1 MAIQFLNALNVQG
14 NVDLNANQLVQVRIE
29 NLGTN
34 PAATAG
40 RMYYNSG
47 DGSMRYYD
55 GVNTSWIS
63 LDGTGD
69 VDSIAVANGGSSSG
83 TALSVNSSTGAVT
96 ISSLAYAGTTN
107 VGHVPTGGTA
117 TTFLRGDGTW
127 VTPTDST
134 PVDSVDET
142 TPGTSS
148 GTPIVVNPTTGTV
161 LIQSMAYAGTTN
173 IGHVPTGG
181 SASTFLRG
189 DGTWQ
194 TPSGSYT
201 DWNLAGDTGTPQDI
215 TDGNTATFTGGTG
228 ISTEAGTSTDE
239 LTITNTG
246 VTSNVAGTGIS
257 VSGATGAVTITNSG
271 VTSIVA
277 GTGISISG
285 STGAVTITNSQTET
299 DTTYTLPV
307 AAGAA
312 NTAIINLT
320 AGGSG
325 SGVADS
331 VTFSGTSSEIAIT
344 ESTGNNGTITIGLP
358 DDVTI
363 AGELTVS
370 GTGQSSFGGQVTVP
384 TTPSASTDAAS
395 KAYVDSSTTGALIFQ
410 GGYDASGD
418 PNSSAE
424 KGWTYVVTVAG
435 SGSGGT
441 FWSVP
446 LEMGD
451 LIISN
456 QDNPVDEDDWTEV
469 NKNVTLAT
477 TTTVGVASFSSD
489 NFAVSGAGAVTV
501 TNVDLGSETTGN
513 YTATVAESSSG
524 AELGINVSGATGEG
538 QAAVVGLDIVGQT
551 ALGAAPQG
559 ADSLMIYDSS
569 ALTNKRISVTN
580 LTAATAAV
588 TSFTDLYP
596 QGGAASSWTVTH
608 SLGTKNVV
616 VQCYRTS
623 DDATVITD
631 VVRTSTSVVTI
642 TCGASQAEDTI
653 QVMVIKAG

>member
-47 DGSMRYYD
+47 DGSLRYYD
-55 GVNTSWIS
+55 GVGASWIS

-69 VDSIAVANGGSSSG
+69 VDSIAVATGAASSG
-83 TALSVNSSTGAVT
+83 NLLSVNSSTGAVT
-96 ISSLAYAGTTN
+96 ISSHAYAGTSN
-107 VGHVPTGGTA
+107 IGYVPTGGTSA
-117 TTFLRGDGTW
+117 TFLRGDGTW

-142 TPGTSS
+142 TPGTST

-161 LIQSMAYAGTTN
+161 LVKSMAYAGTTN
-173 IGHVPTGG
+173 VGHVPAGG
-181 SASTFLRG
+181 GASTFLRG
-189 DGTWQ
+189 DGTWV

-215 TDGNTATFTGGTG
+215 TDGNTATFAGGTG
-228 ISTEAGTSTDE
+228 IATAAGSTDT

-246 VTSNVAGTGIS
+246 VTSAVASTGIS
-257 VSGATGAVTITNSG
+257 VSGATGAVTFTNTG

-285 STGAVTITNSQTET
+285 ATGAVTITNTQTET
-299 DTTYTLPV
+299 DTTYTLPTTNGNNPDLV
-307 AAGAA
+307 
-312 NTAIINLT
+312 LT

-325 SGVADS
+325 SGTDIV
-331 VTFSGTSSEIAIT
+331 
-344 ESTGNNGTITIGLP
+344 NLNGTGTTVKVTGSGNDTITFDLV

-395 KAYVDSSTTGALIFQ
+395 KAYVDTATTGALVFQ
-410 GGYDASGD
+410 GGYDASGN

-424 KGWTYVVTVAG
+424 QGWTYVVTVAG
-435 SGSGGT
+435 SGTGGS

-446 LEMGD
+446 LEIGD
-451 LIISN
+451 LIIAN
-456 QDNPVDEDDWTEV
+456 QDDPVDEDDWTEV
-469 NKNVTLAT
+469 NKNVTLASNT
-477 TTTVGVASFSSD
+477 VVGVASFSSS
-489 NFAVSGAGAVTV
+489 NFTVSGAGAVSIS
-501 TNVDLGSETTGN
+501 NVDLGTETTGN
-513 YTATVAESSSG
+513 YTATVA
-524 AELGINVSGATGEG
+524 ADTTALYKGIRVSGATGEG
-538 QAAVVGLDIVGQT
+538 QAAVVGINVSGLT
-551 ALGAAPQG
+551 NLGAAP
-559 ADSLMIYDSS
+559 ADEDELIILDEGSNE
-569 ALTNKRISVTN
+569 NKSVTVAN
-580 LTAATAAV
+580 LRAATVAV

-596 QGGAASSWTVTH
+596 QGGAAASWTVTH
-608 SLGTKNVV
+608 NLSTKNVI

-623 DDATVITD
+623 DDVTVFTD
-631 VVRTSTSVVTI
+631 VVRTSGSVVTI

>member
-1 MAIQFLNALNVQG
+1 MAIQFLNALDVQG
-14 NVDLNANQLVQVRIE
+14 NIDLNANQIVQVRIE

-47 DGSMRYYD
+47 DGSLRYYD
-55 GVNTSWIS
+55 GVGASWIS

-69 VDSIAVANGGSSSG
+69 VDSIAVATGAASSG
-83 TALSVNSSTGAVT
+83 NLLTLNSATGAVT
-96 ISSLAYAGTTN
+96 ISSHAYAGTSSI
-107 VGHVPTGGTA
+107 GYVPTGGTSA
-117 TTFLRGDGTW
+117 TFLRGDGTW

-142 TPGTSS
+142 TPGTSA

-161 LIQSMAYAGTTN
+161 LVQSMAYAGTTN
-173 IGHVPTGG
+173 VGHVPTGG
-181 SASTFLRG
+181 GASTFLRG
-189 DGTWQ
+189 DGTWV
-194 TPSGSYT
+194 TPSGAYT
-201 DWNLAGDTGTPQDI
+201 DWNLAGDSGTPQDI
-215 TDGNTATFTGGTG
+215 TDGNTATFAGGTG
-228 ISTEAGTSTDE
+228 IATVAGATDT

-257 VSGATGAVTITNSG
+257 VSGATGAVTITNTG

-285 STGAVTITNSQTET
+285 ATGAVTVTNTQTET
-299 DTTYTLPV
+299 DTTYTLPTTNGNNPDLV
-307 AAGAA
+307 
-312 NTAIINLT
+312 LT

-325 SGVADS
+325 SGTDIVNLNGTGTTVK
-331 VTFSGTSSEIAIT
+331 VTGSGTD
-344 ESTGNNGTITIGLP
+344 TITFDLV

-370 GTGQSSFGGQVTVP
+370 GTGQSSFGGQLTIP

-395 KAYVDSSTTGALIFQ
+395 KAYVDTATTGALVFQ
-410 GGYDASGD
+410 GGYDASTN
-418 PNSSAE
+418 PNTSAE
-424 KGWTYVVTVAG
+424 QGWTYVVTTGGTGVAG
-435 SGSGGT
+435 
-441 FWSVP
+441 FWSVA
-446 LEMGD
+446 LEIGD
-451 LIISN
+451 LIIAN
-456 QDNPVDEDDWTEV
+456 QDDPVDEDDWTEV

-477 TTTVGVASFSSD
+477 TTTVGVASFSSS
-489 NFAVSGAGAVTV
+489 NFTVSGAGAVSIS
-501 TNVDLGSETTGN
+501 NVDLGTETSGN
-513 YTATVAESSSG
+513 YTLSVAPDTEE
-524 AELGINVSGATGEG
+524 AKLGISVDGAIGEG
-538 QAAVVGLDIVGQT
+538 QVALVGLDIT
-551 ALGAAPQG
+551 NALANYTSV
-559 ADSLMIYDSS
+559 ADSDELVIYSINDDK
-569 ALTNKRISVTN
+569 NEKVTVAN
-580 LTAATAAV
+580 LRAATVAV

-608 SLGTKNVV
+608 NLSSKNVI

-623 DDATVITD
+623 DNVTVFTD

>member
-47 DGSMRYYD
+47 DGSLRYYD
-55 GVNTSWIS
+55 GVGASWIS

-69 VDSIAVANGGSSSG
+69 VDSIAVDTGAASSG
-83 TALSVNSSTGAVT
+83 NPLSVDSATGAVT
-96 ISSLAYAGTTN
+96 ISSHAYAGTSSI
-107 VGHVPTGGTA
+107 GYVPTGGTSA
-117 TTFLRGDGTW
+117 TFLRGDGTW

-142 TPGTSS
+142 TPGTSA

-161 LIQSMAYAGTTN
+161 LVQSMAYAGTTN
-173 IGHVPTGG
+173 VGHVPTGG
-181 SASTFLRG
+181 GASTFLRG
-189 DGTWQ
+189 DGTWV

-201 DWNLAGDTGTPQDI
+201 DWNLAGDSGTPQDI
-215 TDGNTATFTGGTG
+215 EDGNTATFAGGTG
-228 ISTEAGTSTDE
+228 IATVAGTSTDE

-257 VSGATGAVTITNSG
+257 VSGATGAVTITNTG

-285 STGAVTITNSQTET
+285 ATGAVTVTNTQTET
-299 DTTYTLPV
+299 DTTYTLPTTNGNNPDLV
-307 AAGAA
+307 
-312 NTAIINLT
+312 LT

-325 SGVADS
+325 SGTDIV
-331 VTFSGTSSEIAIT
+331 
-344 ESTGNNGTITIGLP
+344 NLNGTGTTVKVTGSGADTITFDLV

-363 AGELTVS
+363 VGELTVS
-370 GTGQSSFGGQVTVP
+370 GTGQSSFGGQLTVP

-395 KAYVDSSTTGALIFQ
+395 KAYVDTATTGALVFQ
-410 GGYDASGD
+410 GGYDASTD
-418 PNSSAE
+418 PNTSAE
-424 KGWTYVVTVAG
+424 QGWTYVVTVAG
-435 SGSGGT
+435 TGVAG
-441 FWSVP
+441 FWSVA
-446 LEMGD
+446 LEIGD
-451 LIISN
+451 LIIAN
-456 QDNPVDEDDWTEV
+456 QDDPVDEDDWTEV

-477 TTTVGVASFSSD
+477 NTVVGVASFSSS
-489 NFAVSGAGAVTV
+489 NFTVSGAGAVSIS
-501 TNVDLGSETTGN
+501 NVDLGTETTGN
-513 YTATVAESSSG
+513 YTATVA
-524 AELGINVSGATGEG
+524 ADTTALYKGIRVSGATGEG
-538 QAAVVGLDIVGQT
+538 QAAVVGIYVGGLT
-551 ALGAAPQG
+551 NLGAAPEDEDELIILDEG
-559 ADSLMIYDSS
+559 SNE
-569 ALTNKRISVTN
+569 NKSVTVAN
-580 LTAATAAV
+580 LRAATVAA

-596 QGGAASSWTVTH
+596 QGGAAASWTVTH
-608 SLGTKNVV
+608 SLGTKNVI

-623 DDATVITD
+623 DNVTVFTD
-631 VVRTSTSVVTI
+631 VVRTSTSIVTI